1 MSGEEFL
8 AEGKKLA
15 WANHGCL
22 EFFSGLVVFPWQEEG
37 TAEAGRPE
45 ARRRVI
51 LPAGAVPETLQL

>member
-1 MSGEEFL
+1 MSEEEFL
-8 AEGKKLA
+8 A
-15 WANHGCL
+15 WANQGCL